1 MSNFNNSNQYYSDAV
16 SSDEHVYY
24 NLSIDNAF
32 DGINSATTS
41 DCVYE
46 KQTPNILQKQS
57 DYEVA
62 VDSWQVRAQLPIFI
76 CNIKEGVFAT
86 NRNATPFSVC
96 YEFVTGGVTTRFQS
110 ELIWL
115 PDPKFLDSTEGPLP
129 KPPSQNNGIQDLL
142 TNPGYYWATKYN
154 TMVKMINTS
163 LTTAYNLFNAAHP
176 GIHASAAYV
185 QYNAQTGL
193 FSMVAE
199 TTYAT
204 GANPAKVFVNTQL
217 YKYLDTIPAR
227 FYGFNRLGG
236 CEYQIDFELR
246 TANSNGW
253 VNGNPDAGQVPT
265 GLTTP
270 PFKIIMEQETDSRN
284 LWNNITQILITSNSI
299 SVRDEYLPYRNKPQQ
314 IANRDFDQFNQSKRS
329 VISYLDYNATLAAE
343 QVKSSLTR
351 DIRYSPKYR
360 KYIDLVSNDPL
371 NNINIEMFYVV
382 DGVSILPLN
391 LPINASADIGLM
403 FRKKNF

>member
-1 MSNFNNSNQYYSDAV
+1 MSNFNFNHNKNQYESTDN
-16 SSDEHVYY
+16 EHVYY

-32 DGINSATTS
+32 DGVNNATTR

-57 DYEVA
+57 DYELA

-76 CNIKEGVFAT
+76 CNIKEGVLAT

-96 YEFVTGGVTTRFQS
+96 YEFTTGGVTTRFVS
-110 ELIWL
+110 ELIWI
-115 PDPKFLDSTEGPLP
+115 PDPKFLDATEGPLP

-154 TMVKMINTS
+154 TMVKMINTA
-163 LTTAYNLFNAAHP
+163 LATAYGLFNAAHP
-176 GIHASAAYV
+176 GIHAAAAYL

-193 FSMVAE
+193 FSMCGL
-199 TTYAT
+199 TSYAT

-227 FYGFNRLGG
+227 FYGFNRPSG

-246 TANSNGW
+246 TNESNGW
-253 VNGNPDAGQVPT
+253 VAGNPDAGVVPNP
-265 GLTTP
+265 LTTP
-270 PFKIIMEQETDSRN
+270 PLLVIMEQETDSRN

-329 VISYLDYNATLAAE
+329 VLSYLDYNATLASE
-343 QVKSSLTR
+343 QVKSSLSR

-371 NNINIEMFYVV
+371 NNINVEIFYVI

-391 LPINASADIGLM
+391 LPINGSADIGLF
-403 FRKKNF
+403 FRKKNY

>member
-1 MSNFNNSNQYYSDAV
+1 MSNFNYSQNQNQYQSTDN
-16 SSDEHVYY
+16 EHIYY

-32 DGINSATTS
+32 NGVNNATTA

-46 KQTPNILQKQS
+46 KQTPNILRKQS

-76 CNIKEGVFAT
+76 CNIKEGVLAT

-115 PDPKFLDSTEGPLP
+115 PDPKFLDVTEGPLP

-163 LTTAYNLFNAAHP
+163 LATAYGLFNAAHP
-176 GIHASAAYV
+176 GIHAAAAYL

-193 FSMVAE
+193 FSMCGV
-199 TTYAT
+199 TSYAT

-227 FYGFNRLGG
+227 FYGFNRPFG

-246 TANSNGW
+246 TNENNGW
-253 VNGNPDAGQVPT
+253 VAGNPDAGIVPNP
-265 GLTTP
+265 LTIVP
-270 PFKIIMEQETDSRN
+270 LLVIMEQETDSRN

-329 VISYLDYNATLAAE
+329 VLSYLDYNATLASE
-343 QVKSSLTR
+343 QVKSSLSR

-371 NNINIEMFYVV
+371 NNINVEIFYVI

-391 LPINASADIGLM
+391 LPINGSADIGLI
-403 FRKKNF
+403 FRKKNY